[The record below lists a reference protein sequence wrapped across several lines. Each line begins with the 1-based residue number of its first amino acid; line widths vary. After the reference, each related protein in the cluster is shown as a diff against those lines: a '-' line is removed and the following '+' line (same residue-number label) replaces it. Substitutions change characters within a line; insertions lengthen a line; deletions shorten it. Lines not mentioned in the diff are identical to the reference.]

1 LKDEDG
7 DVVLWTN
14 FHRYAKGGRKVVVR
28 SIYSDDEKRLRSVV
42 KLLNYVFFDRYHI
55 SRLTEIRPEMLSS
68 GNAKTVN
75 YGLLLQ
81 EHAVSPHIL
90 RHWYSVKLTLYG
102 EDVAPGY
109 CVRHHSSKTECLD
122 FTRFLLVLWCHPDRK
137 VLTLQNQ
144 RFPVGKFCFIYFLIQ
159 TSKE

>member
-1 LKDEDG
+1 ML
-7 DVVLWTN
+7 LWTN

-102 EDVAPGY
+102 EDVAGLMTWRGDKSPESALTY
-109 CVRHHSSKTECLD
+109 NVLS
-122 FTRFLLVLWCHPDRK
+122 FTR
-137 VLTLQNQ
+137 
-144 RFPVGKFCFIYFLIQ
+144 I
-159 TSKE
+159 